1 MVEEPGNKLSVF
13 ISYARADSSAFA
25 EELVAGLE
33 TVGFD
38 PFLDRHDIAAGE
50 DWEHRLGHLLQR
62 ADTVIYILSPA
73 FVASERCEWEIR
85 KAIALNKRL
94 IPIVYIDVPEEDT
107 PEELRRLNYIYFS
120 KPNSFGP
127 GLAQLTEALRTDLGW
142 IREHTRLSELGAR
155 WQEKDS
161 SEALLLR
168 GPELA
173 SAQAWLAGWKPG
185 APAPSDLHRQY
196 ISKSAELEQRET
208 NREAQRLAEIAR
220 AQEEREGLLR
230 RMARVNRRW
239 SILAAVLLV
248 AGIAAGVVAFFLY
261 QDAED
266 FRAEAESAKA
276 DAEAARADAEIARA
290 EADERNAELDQY
302 KTNLDT
308 INKAYEALK
317 AEMESQGEPLP
328 LPAPGEPSRADG
340 EPAPAGPSSPSPAAP
355 VTSQRAV
362 DAALR
367 QTRIASGW
375 DIDVFWC
382 AGPNATANK
391 AEADAI
397 VARLTAEQNL
407 QLSARAGQAG
417 ALSYGLGRL
426 RSRELSEEIN
436 SRPSYSARGLEI
448 RPEAR
453 ERSEGEAL
461 AGFLNSEMGLSAQMR
476 ISGSSTPYYLS
487 VFVCNGG

>member
-1 MVEEPGNKLSVF
+1 MAEEAGNKLSVF

-50 DWEHRLGHLLQR
+50 DWENRLGHLLQR
-62 ADTVIYILSPA
+62 ADTVIYILTPA
-73 FVASERCEWEIR
+73 FVASERCEWEIK

-94 IPIVYIDVPEEDT
+94 IPIVYIEVPEEDT
-107 PEELRRLNYIYFS
+107 PEALRRLNYIYFS
-120 KPNSFGP
+120 RPNSFGP
-127 GLAQLTEALRTDLGW
+127 GLAQLTGALRTDLGW

-155 WQEKDS
+155 WQERDG

-173 SAQAWLAGWKPG
+173 SAQAWLAGWKPD
-185 APAPSDLHRQY
+185 APPPTDLHRQY
-196 ISKSAELEQRET
+196 ISRSAELEQRET
-208 NREAQRLAEIAR
+208 SREAQRLAEIAK
-220 AQEEREGLLR
+220 AQEEREGLLQ
-230 RMARVNRRW
+230 RMARTNRRW
-239 SILAAVLLV
+239 GMLSAVLFAATLT
-248 AGIAAGVVAFFLY
+248 AGIGAFFLY
-261 QDAED
+261 QV
-266 FRAEAESAKA
+266 A
-276 DAEAARADAEIARA
+276 DAAQADARDARADADRARQAAQEAEENASIAAEVSARRA
-290 EADERNAELDQY
+290 EQLEVAMTLVQETQQDLEEEADAGPTTGDAAPSRGEADEPVR
-302 KTNLDT
+302 
-308 INKAYEALK
+308 
-317 AEMESQGEPLP
+317 
-328 LPAPGEPSRADG
+328 
-340 EPAPAGPSSPSPAAP
+340 AP
-355 VTSQRAV
+355 VV
-362 DAALR
+362 DIGESSAQAAAQALR

-382 AGPNATANK
+382 AGPNGTANK
-391 AEADAI
+391 ADADAI

-407 QLSARAGQAG
+407 QLSAPAGQAG
-417 ALSYGLGRL
+417 ALSYSLGRL

-436 SRPSYSARGLEI
+436 ARPAYSARGVEI

-453 ERSEGEAL
+453 ERGEGEAL
-461 AGFLNSEMGLSAQMR
+461 AGFLGSEMGLSPQMR

>member
-50 DWEHRLGHLLQR
+50 DWENRLGHLLQR
-62 ADTVIYILSPA
+62 ADTVIYILTPA

-94 IPIVYIDVPEEDT
+94 IPIVYIEVEEEDT

-127 GLAQLTEALRTDLGW
+127 GLAQLTGALRTDLGW

-185 APAPSDLHRQY
+185 APAPTDLHRQY

-208 NREAQRLAEIAR
+208 NLEAQRLAEIAR
-220 AQEEREGLLR
+220 AQEEREGLLK

-239 SILAAVLLV
+239 GMLSAVLLAAALT
-248 AGIAAGVVAFFLY
+248 AGTGAFFLY
-261 QDAED
+261 QVAEAAQADAED
-266 FRAEAESAKA
+266 
-276 DAEAARADAEIARA
+276 ARADADRARQAAQEAEENASIAAEVSARRA
-290 EADERNAELDQY
+290 EQLEVAMTLVQETKQDLEEEADAGPATGDAPPTRGA
-302 KTNLDT
+302 T
-308 INKAYEALK
+308 
-317 AEMESQGEPLP
+317 SEPVVA
-328 LPAPGEPSRADG
+328 APGE
-340 EPAPAGPSSPSPAAP
+340 SSTQAAA
-355 VTSQRAV
+355 Q
-362 DAALR
+362 ALR

-382 AGPNATANK
+382 AGPNGTANK

-397 VARLTAEQNL
+397 VAELTAEQNL
-407 QLSARAGQAG
+407 QLSAPAGQAG

-436 SRPSYSARGLEI
+436 ARPAYSAKGLEI

-453 ERSEGEAL
+453 ERGEGEAL
-461 AGFLNSEMGLSAQMR
+461 AGFLSSEMGLSAQMR

-487 VFVCNGG
+487 VFVCNTG